1 MIGHLLEGLAGLFVI
16 ATVSLL
22 AGLLRSAKASSQ
34 VTEDQQVWP
43 VHKDGEHVEEPQQ
56 PESLKQLMPAS

>member
-1 MIGHLLEGLAGLFVI
+1 MISHLTEAFAGVFLI

-34 VTEDQQVWP
+34 VTE
-43 VHKDGEHVEEPQQ
+43 E
-56 PESLKQLMPAS
+56 

>member
-1 MIGHLLEGLAGLFVI
+1 MIRHLTEAFAGVFLI

-34 VTEDQQVWP
+34 GPRSSKIGPMGRTR
-43 VHKDGEHVEEPQQ
+43 KGCN
-56 PESLKQLMPAS
+56 SLRARGRY

>member
-1 MIGHLLEGLAGLFVI
+1 MISHLLEAFAGVFLI

-34 VTEDQQVWP
+34 VTEEQQDRP
-43 VHKDGEHVEEPQQ
+43 DEQHAEGLQQ
-56 PESLKQLMPAS
+56 PQSFTPLLTAS